1 MSVFVG
7 NLSFEATEED
17 LWEAFE
23 EFGQVASVTILKDT
37 VSGKSGGFAFVEMP
51 IRAEAKSAIIALNG
65 TELKGRILRVEE
77 SRTGGR

>member
-1 MSVFVG
+1 MNVFVG

-23 EFGQVASVTILKDT
+23 EFGEIASVTILKDRI
-37 VSGKSGGFAFVEMP
+37 SGKSGGFAFVEMP
-51 IRAEAKSAIIALNG
+51 IQAEAEAAMADLNG
-65 TELKGRILRVEE
+65 TTLKGRILRVEE